1 MHSQL
6 SNGAKAHFK
15 DPDFIY
21 DPTFCMRTA
30 NSFKGNSK
38 RSNGKSSRRLSHA
51 MYDVQVT
58 ERDKGDGNAVIRNK
72 IRQFCRRGAPRG
84 FGNLRRMA
92 IYFQGAG

>member
-21 DPTFCMRTA
+21 DPTFCVRTA

-38 RSNGKSSRRLSHA
+38 KAMVHVSSRRLSHA

-72 IRQFCRRGAPRG
+72 IRQFCRSGAPRG
-84 FGNLRRMA
+84 FGDLRRMA
-92 IYFQGAG
+92 I